1 MPWSSFTRVDE
12 AAGGGRCMIFAP
24 RPPEP
29 PEGGLSVTLTAE
41 PRDYHRR
48 LPLTVCRGRDDS
60 AVCREFL
67 RTDRSRSLDEHTGHG
82 EGCRA
87 KVRRYGHAIRSPR
100 FGNYTYRA
108 GSDENEAVPEQ
119 ENRAAAQHQARL
131 ARSACGCCAQ
141 GPVVPGA
148 GIALR
153 HAGSSCGRAMVPGR
167 GWQTLG
173 KVCAPSFG
181 LRLNMLGA
189 SRYVLGT
196 DRHKGGER
204 RPLRCSARPG
214 GPVLR
219 SASG

>member
-1 MPWSSFTRVDE
+1 M
-12 AAGGGRCMIFAP
+12 
-24 RPPEP
+24 
-29 PEGGLSVTLTAE
+29 SVTLTAE

-48 LPLTVCRGRDDS
+48 LPPTVCRGRDDS

-108 GSDENEAVPEQ
+108 GSDENEAIPEQ

-153 HAGSSCGRAMVPGR
+153 HAGSSCGRAMVAGR

-173 KVCAPSFG
+173 ES
-181 LRLNMLGA
+181 LRTEFWLALEHARCIPVRNRSGPPQRRGKTAASLLRPAWGA
-189 SRYVLGT
+189 STPICVGMT
-196 DRHKGGER
+196 NDM
-204 RPLRCSARPG
+204 PLRGAWEDSESTHAI
-214 GPVLR
+214 L
-219 SASG
+219 